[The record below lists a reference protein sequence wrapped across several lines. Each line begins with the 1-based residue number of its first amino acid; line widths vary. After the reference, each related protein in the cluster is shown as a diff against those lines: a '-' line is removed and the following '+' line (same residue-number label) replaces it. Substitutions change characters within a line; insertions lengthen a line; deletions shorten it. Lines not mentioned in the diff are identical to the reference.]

1 MVMSQSSFDFDAA
14 PVEPDRPRT
23 TSNRNQVQEKQTS
36 HLVETADIAELITI
50 GVDEVGR
57 GCIAGPIGACAFMF
71 VAPHTVVQGLRDSK
85 KLTAKSRKRISI
97 ELQAAGLFCYAEA
110 SSQEIDELGINKAN
124 LLAMRRAIAGL
135 ALEDATKYRVVVD
148 GTLMPPLEDFGFG
161 DVRCIPQADDSV
173 TAVSAASVIAK
184 VRRDEFMA
192 EAGMTYPGYGFE
204 SHSGYP
210 TSAHIEAVE
219 ELGATPLHRMT
230 FAPLPTLLSKSVRRT
245 RRP

>member
-1 MVMSQSSFDFDAA
+1 MSQSSFDFDAMTL
-14 PVEPDRPRT
+14 EPDMPRT
-23 TSNRNQVQEKQTS
+23 PSSQKQDAEEQKS
-36 HLVETADIAELITI
+36 HPLENAQLAGLITI

-71 VAPHTVVQGLRDSK
+71 VGHHTGVQGLRDSK

-97 ELQAAGLFCYAEA
+97 ELQSVGLFCYAEA

-135 ALEDATKYRVVVD
+135 EIDGASKYRVVVD

-161 DVRCIPQADDSV
+161 EVQCIPQADDSV
-173 TAVSAASVIAK
+173 KAVSAASVIAK

-192 EAGMTYPGYGFE
+192 AAGMTYPGYGFE

-210 TSAHIEAVE
+210 TSAHIEAVQ

-230 FAPLPTLLSKSVRRT
+230 FAPLPSLLSKPVRRT